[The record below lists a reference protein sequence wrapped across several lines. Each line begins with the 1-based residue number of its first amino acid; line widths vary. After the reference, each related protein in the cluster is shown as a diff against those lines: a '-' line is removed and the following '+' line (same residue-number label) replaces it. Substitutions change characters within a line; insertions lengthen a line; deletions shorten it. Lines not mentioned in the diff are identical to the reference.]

1 MTIPKPT
8 PPAAALEFIAPPTTD
23 PDAESVPPEGL
34 DGATAW
40 AEISD
45 LRAEVRDLKARIADA
60 RRQTAEAAAA
70 LDELKV
76 RASAADADLAA
87 NAEERATSL
96 AAVTRE
102 LATLRALRRY
112 PALEAIADG
121 LDEFLTGNDEPT
133 ILASAERLASALA
146 RSTTT
151 PSATPT
157 LPAPAISR
165 AS

>member
-1 MTIPKPT
+1 MTTPKPT

-34 DGATAW
+34 DAAAAW
-40 AEISD
+40 AEISA
-45 LRAEVRDLKARIADA
+45 LRADVRDLKARIADA
-60 RRQTAEAAAA
+60 RRQTTDAAAER
-70 LDELKV
+70 DEFEA
-76 RASAADADLAA
+76 RASVADTDIAT
-87 NAEERATSL
+87 AEERAASL
-96 AAVTRE
+96 AEVTRE

-121 LDEFLTGNDEPT
+121 LDEFLPGDDEPAV
-133 ILASAERLASALA
+133 LASAERLATALA
-146 RSTTT
+146 RSTSA

-165 AS
+165 AR